1 MQNIVSFRTSDS
13 ADTPKATYQSP
24 MRILIADDH
33 DLVRDTIAMFLE
45 AEGMAEIVSVED
57 LGAALKATE
66 ETGSFDLVLLDFNM
80 PGMDGL
86 QGLERMKD
94 ANGENPVAIL
104 SGTASPQIAKDAI
117 AAGAA
122 GFVPKTLG
130 AKSMVSAI
138 RFMAAGETFVP
149 YEFMQQVDAKTV
161 ANLTER
167 ETEVLRG
174 LCEGKS
180 NKEIARDLDLQEVTI
195 KLHVKTLC
203 RKLDAKN
210 RTQAAMIARDRKL
223 V

>member
-1 MQNIVSFRTSDS
+1 MQNLVALHTSDS
-13 ADTPKATYQSP
+13 ADTPKETYQSQ

-33 DLVRDTIAMFLE
+33 DLVRDTIAMFLK

-57 LGAALKATE
+57 LDAALKATE
-66 ETGSFDLVLLDFNM
+66 QTGTFDLALLDFNM

-86 QGLERMKD
+86 QGLERMKV
-94 ANGENPVAIL
+94 ANGDKPVAIL

-138 RFMAAGETFVP
+138 RFMVAGETFVP
-149 YEFMQQVDAKTV
+149 YDFMQQVDAKTV